1 MMALWVSRILFY
13 HIIYVLLELNAWC
26 LLQRSF
32 CYTLMPFILLFIN
45 VSLVS
50 SILDALYELWELLFE
65 FELFMYF
72 EIFEYLFHILQ
83 LYLWLFEVCCFVSTV
98 MTCPWTQMGKL
109 EDVSVSFMLDNLH
122 LVLVLVSVFILI
134 CTRIKNLM

>member
-45 VSLVS
+45 VSLVQFWMHFMNYGRFC
-50 SILDALYELWELLFE
+50 LN
-65 FELFMYF
+65 FELFMYAK
-72 EIFEYLFHILQ
+72 IFEYLFHILQ
-83 LYLWLFEVCCFVSTV
+83 LWLLVMRSFV
-98 MTCPWTQMGKL
+98 
-109 EDVSVSFMLDNLH
+109 
-122 LVLVLVSVFILI
+122 VLFQL
-134 CTRIKNLM
+134 